1 VGELYSQLLAHET
14 GLVLVG
20 KHSPP
25 QTMPCMDM
33 AVLQEVM
40 VEAIP
45 VVEAIL
51 ATVDYVNKP
60 RNHFSPCQLSGRT
73 NHPIFECYTR
83 FDLNYMGEEKS
94 ANTANSYGVDSNW
107 YAALGATD
115 HVTR

>member
-14 GLVLVG
+14 RLVLVG

-45 VVEAIL
+45 MVEAIL
-51 ATVDYVNKP
+51 ATVVVVTM
-60 RNHFSPCQLSGRT
+60 SISQEITS
-73 NHPIFECYTR
+73 HPIIRFLNATR
-83 FDLNYMGEEKS
+83 GLI
-94 ANTANSYGVDSNW
+94 
-107 YAALGATD
+107 
-115 HVTR
+115 